1 MNDYCIYFRHLFL
14 KLTLS
19 LSPFPNS
26 VKTLCLYVFDLE
38 IFKILNELFCL
49 VNIQMKENKLML
61 IADGNS

>member
-1 MNDYCIYFRHLFL
+1 MNGFCIYFRHFFL
-14 KLTLS
+14 QLTLS
-19 LSPFPNS
+19 LSLFSNS